1 MNREN
6 EMMKKAVCILC
17 ALILTVGVGAAH
29 ATAAEASLFAKGWFE
44 TICAELAG
52 VSDSDVT
59 AVSYSGT
66 MSGTLMGDDFN
77 YLVRDVD
84 GGVRIDIPGL
94 KAGTY
99 SLNVTA
105 GGKTYTAADIQVM
118 AYDRSGYAHWKH
130 TEGVGAYNDD
140 GTLKDN
146 ARVLYV
152 TEKNKNTLTL
162 SAHDGGRTITVTG
175 IGNILNRSNGS
186 VGNNGILQHL
196 ALNDRAPLVVRIV
209 GRVTAPEG
217 LIPWVDSTDF
227 PRDNGSNGSMAML
240 RDTANVTIEGIGG
253 DACIDG
259 WGLSFSLSK
268 AGLPA
273 ELGRN
278 FEVRNLTFRNVPE
291 DGVEIAGYW
300 AGSGMEDVV
309 EHTWVHNCAF
319 YVPHIENPA
328 ADDKAEGDGAM
339 DFKRGRYMTLSYNY
353 FEGYHKTSI
362 IGADDNEQYHVT
374 WHHNHWK
381 GCDQRC
387 PLVREANV
395 HIYNNLYEKN
405 QTNGSSH
412 CMGLRVGSYV
422 FSEYNQFVDCTNA
435 VRVDLDEAID
445 GSRTR
450 PGVCKSWQDVFENC
464 KRVNN
469 AVAVA
474 TKDEAVPNSN
484 KYPDFET
491 NPELSYIPSGDYAL
505 DESIEEARANIDAYT
520 GPMKAL
526 ADIAV
531 PSHRHQ
537 WSGWNVETAAT
548 CVQDG
553 RWTRTCSAANC
564 PESSQS
570 RSVPAVGHRYEGY
583 RCIRCGDDLRGKTYV
598 LTADQA
604 AQVQIDSPTPNM
616 VLGGDP
622 EKPDSY
628 CAIREF
634 NDMGGTEGFFTI
646 IYGEGD
652 RLDPGTKTFPDGYRA
667 GWRFNPIHSVNRKA
681 NAIRLDLLT
690 PATVKVWWVG
700 AAAGRSIVLLDEKG
714 KEAYATAPAAT
725 SDYAPIISRFDVTAP
740 GAYYLGGKGGRSYIY
755 KVEVTMAASP
765 ETLQSGV
772 LSGPEGRTLAW
783 EYTEDAQLT
792 ITGALEAEER
802 ALAGCYDDRGRLSGV
817 KLLTARTRTVQLE
830 GEPSTIRLFWVDAS
844 ARPLSQAATAWNGK

>member
-1 MNREN
+1 
-6 EMMKKAVCILC
+6 MKRVLAMLC
-17 ALILTVGVGAAH
+17 ALALLAGSVPA
-29 ATAAEASLFAKGWFE
+29 ATAKETVELTAKGWLE
-44 TICAELAG
+44 TICAQLTG
-52 VSDSDVT
+52 VGDADVT
-59 AVSYSGT
+59 AVTYTGQD
-66 MSGTLMGDDFN
+66 GVEHALAGEDFT
-77 YLVRDVD
+77 YLVRDMD
-84 GGVRIDIPGL
+84 GGVRVDIPGV

-99 SLNVTA
+99 SLRVEA
-105 GGKTYTAADIQVM
+105 KGQTYTAEDIVVK
-118 AYDRSGYAHWKH
+118 AYDRSGYAHWNYA
-130 TEGVGAYNDD
+130 EGVGAYHDD
-140 GTLKDN
+140 GSLKEN

-152 TEKNKNTLTL
+152 TDDNKSTVTL
-162 SAHDGGRTITVTG
+162 SAQNGGGRTVTVTG

-196 ALNDRAPLVVRIV
+196 ALNNRAPLVVRIV

-217 LIPWVDSTDF
+217 LTPWVDSTDF
-227 PRDNGSNGSMAML
+227 PRDNGNNGSMAMM
-240 RDTANVTIEGIGG
+240 RDTANVTIEGIGD

-259 WGLSFSLSK
+259 WGLSFGLSR

-300 AGSGMEDVV
+300 AGSGMENVV

-422 FSEYNQFVDCTNA
+422 FSEYNHFVDCTNA

-491 NPELSYIPSGDYAL
+491 NPELSYIPTGDYAL
-505 DESIEEARANIDAYT
+505 DESIEDARANIDAYT
-520 GPMKAL
+520 GPMKPL
-526 ADIAV
+526 ADMV
-531 PSHRHQ
+531 LPGHRHV
-537 WSGWNVETAAT
+537 WSAWQVLEAADCT
-548 CVQDG
+548 HAGQ
-553 RWTRTCSAANC
+553 WTRTCGLEDC
-564 PESSQS
+564 PVGGIET
-570 RSVPAVGHRYEGY
+570 RSVPACGHRYDGH
-583 RCIRCGDDLRGKTYV
+583 RCVRCGDDLRGKVYV
-598 LTADQA
+598 LTADQVFQDLA
-604 AQVQIDSPTPNM
+604 DRPLPGMT
-616 VLGGDP
+616 LGGDP
-622 EKPDSY
+622 TAPDSY
-628 CAIREF
+628 YTPTAV
-634 NDMGGTEGFFTI
+634 DGKGGTGDFFRI
-646 IYGEGD
+646 LYGD
-652 RLDPGTKTFPDGYRA
+652 RSRVDPQVARFEDGYRSDHRLSLA
-667 GWRFNPIHSVNRKA
+667 GYATRKS
-681 NAIRLDLLT
+681 NAILLDLHV
-690 PATVKVWWVG
+690 PATVKIWWVG
-700 AAAGRSIVLLDEKG
+700 AVEGRGIAILDAAGAEVT
-714 KEAYATAPAAT
+714 ATEPAAGN
-725 SDYAPIISRFDVTAP
+725 YPRLISELSVAEP
-740 GAYYLGGKGGRSYIY
+740 GTYYLGGKGGRNYIH
-755 KVEVTMAASP
+755 KVEVTMASGP
-765 ETLQSGV
+765 ETLQSGT
-772 LSGPEGRTLAW
+772 LTGPAGRTLEW
-783 EYTEDAQLT
+783 EYTEDARLT
-792 ITGALEAEER
+792 VTGALEPGEQV
-802 ALAGCYDDRGRLSGV
+802 LAGCYDGQGQLLDV
-817 KLLTARTRTVQLE
+817 KLLTAWKREADLVPDVPAL
-830 GEPSTIRLFWVDAS
+830 RLFWLDGKS
-844 ARPLSQAATAWNGK
+844 RPLSPAATAW